1 MLNNPTASGRVAGA
15 LLGLL
20 LSPFA
25 GRALAGG
32 APALPVLSPSS
43 SPSAYL
49 PALPAETA
57 PTTPGSSQ
65 IGEAEVGGI
74 AVEVFLEAVRPGAP
88 LREGEEARVRLEF
101 KDANTKAPLDGL
113 FPGAW
118 IDALTPGAKPSD
130 PDECKKK
137 LQGFVGGSLLN
148 PPEHDLNAYFVLGL
162 NEDATITVVDPLFTF
177 GGSKLLDMVF
187 LKSAGSDWTLSKDQL
202 RLYVSMA
209 EAGEVAVV
217 DTESWKVIANVPV
230 GQGAGR
236 VMLQPD
242 ERYLWVAVDGGA
254 KAPGVVAIDTVKLAQ
269 AAAISTGTG
278 PHDLAISLDD
288 RYVFASSRDSGD
300 VSVIDVRTLS
310 ELRRVKTCKQPVSI
324 AWSEPA
330 GSAFVACQG
339 DGAIVSVSS
348 DPDRPAARLQAEPGL
363 AQIRFSPDGRL
374 GFVPNPKK
382 NVVHIVDAS
391 GPRIIQSPGVESE
404 PDQVSFSQDIAYVRH
419 RGSETIL
426 MIPLSQVGH
435 EGAAVPVVDF
445 PGGQNP
451 AGRMDLPTLA
461 AGIVQAPGEDAILL
475 ANPQD
480 RMIYY
485 YKEGMAAPMG
495 SFQNYSR
502 QPRAVL
508 AVDRSLR
515 PAGPG
520 RYSTTFLL
528 GPAGR
533 RDLTLLVNS
542 PRMVGCF
549 PFTIEKNP
557 NKPDG
562 RPPVIAAALQPN
574 SKVAPGKEMTLR
586 FRLNRTAD
594 DSLLTGAS
602 DVRIVTFLS
611 PGVNRRML
619 PAAEVEPGVYEARF
633 TPTEGGIYYVFVES
647 KSAGLR
653 VEKSPATVIDTTQ
666 APAEPV
672 EATGPIPEQERQQ
685 GALQP

>member
-1 MLNNPTASGRVAGA
+1 
-15 LLGLL
+15 
-20 LSPFA
+20 
-25 GRALAGG
+25 LAGG
-32 APALPVLSPSS
+32 APALPALSRS
-43 SPSAYL
+43 SP
-49 PALPAETA
+49 
-57 PTTPGSSQ
+57 
-65 IGEAEVGGI
+65 IGHAEVGGI
-74 AVEVFLEAVRPGAP
+74 AVEVYLEAVRAGAP

-118 IDALTPGAKPSD
+118 IDALTPAAKSSD
-130 PDECKKK
+130 PEECKKK

-162 NEDATITVVDPLFTF
+162 NDDATITVVDPLFTF

-187 LKSAGSDWTLSKDQL
+187 LKSAGTDWTLSKDQL

-209 EAGEVAVV
+209 EAGEIAVI
-217 DTESWKVIANVPV
+217 DTESWKVIANVPA
-230 GQGAGR
+230 GKGAGR
-236 VMLQPD
+236 LMLQPD
-242 ERYLWVAVDGGA
+242 ERYLWVAIDGG
-254 KAPGVVAIDTVKLAQ
+254 KNDPGVVAIDTVKLEQ
-269 AAAISTGTG
+269 AAAIPLGAG
-278 PHDLAISLDD
+278 PHDLAISGDD
-288 RYVFASSRDSGD
+288 RYVFVSNRESGG
-300 VSVIDVRTLS
+300 VSVIDVRTLA
-310 ELRRVKTCKQPVSI
+310 EIRRVETCKQPVSI

-330 GSAFVACQG
+330 ASAFVACQG

-348 DPDRPAARLQAEPGL
+348 DPERPLVRLQAEPGL

-382 NVVHIVDAS
+382 NVVSIVDAA
-391 GPRIIQSPGVESE
+391 GPRIVQSPGVESE

-451 AGRMDLPTLA
+451 PGRMDLPTPA

-475 ANPQD
+475 ANPED

-542 PRMVGCF
+542 PRMVECF
-549 PFTIEKNP
+549 PFTIEANP
-557 NKPDG
+557 DKPDT
-562 RPPVIAAALQPN
+562 RSPVVATALQPN
-574 SKVAPGKEMTLR
+574 SKIAPGHEVNLR
-586 FRLNRTAD
+586 FRLSRTAD
-594 DSLLTGAS
+594 ESLLTGLS

-611 PGVNRRML
+611 PGVNRRAL
-619 PAAEVEPGVYEARF
+619 PATEVEPGVYQTRF
-633 TPTEGGIYYVFVES
+633 TPSEEGIYFVFVES
-647 KSAGLR
+647 TSAGLK
-653 VEKSPATVIDTTQ
+653 VEKSPATVIDTTEVPAAS
-666 APAEPV
+666 APVAASAPSTVQPPNE
-672 EATGPIPEQERQQ
+672 
-685 GALQP
+685 GAPQS

>member
-1 MLNNPTASGRVAGA
+1 
-15 LLGLL
+15 
-20 LSPFA
+20 
-25 GRALAGG
+25 
-32 APALPVLSPSS
+32 
-43 SPSAYL
+43 
-49 PALPAETA
+49 
-57 PTTPGSSQ
+57 
-65 IGEAEVGGI
+65 
-74 AVEVFLEAVRPGAP
+74 LEAVRAGAP

-101 KDANTKAPLDGL
+101 SDANTKAPLDGL

-118 IDALTPGAKPSD
+118 IDALTPGAKASD
-130 PDECKKK
+130 SEECKKK

-187 LKSAGSDWTLSKDQL
+187 LKSAGSDWALSKDQL

-230 GQGAGR
+230 GKGAGR

-254 KAPGVVAIDTVKLAQ
+254 NTPGVVAIDTVKLAQ

-278 PHDLAISLDD
+278 PHDLAISGDD

-330 GSAFVACQG
+330 ASAFVACQG

-348 DPDRPAARLQAEPGL
+348 DPERPLVRLQAQPGL

-382 NVVHIVDAS
+382 NVVHIIDAA
-391 GPRIIQSPGVESE
+391 GPRIVQSPGVESE

-451 AGRMDLPTLA
+451 PGEMDLPTPA

-542 PRMVGCF
+542 PRIVECF
-549 PFTIEKNP
+549 PFTIETNP
-557 NKPDG
+557 NKPDN
-562 RPPVIAAALQPN
+562 RAPVVATALQPN
-574 SKVAPGKEMTLR
+574 SKIAPGREVVLR

-594 DSLLTGAS
+594 NSLLTGAS
-602 DVRIVTFLS
+602 DVRVVTFLS
-611 PGVNRRML
+611 PGVNRRAL
-619 PAAEVEPGVYEARF
+619 PAAEVEPGIYEARF
-633 TPTEGGIYYVFVES
+633 TPSEAGIYYVFVDS
-647 KSAGLR
+647 LSAGLK
-653 VEKSPATVIDTTQ
+653 VEKSPTTVIDTTE
-666 APAEPV
+666 APAEPAA
-672 EATGPIPEQERQQ
+672 EPKKE
-685 GALQP
+685 GASPS

>member
-1 MLNNPTASGRVAGA
+1 VV
-15 LLGLL
+15 
-20 LSPFA
+20 
-25 GRALAGG
+25 GG
-32 APALPVLSPSS
+32 APALPVSPSS
-43 SPSAYL
+43 SPSSLLSDLA
-49 PALPAETA
+49 PASPAS
-57 PTTPGSSQ
+57 GR
-65 IGEAEVGGI
+65 IGQREVGGI
-74 AVEVFLEAVRPGAP
+74 AVEVYLEAVRPGAP

-118 IDALTPGAKPSD
+118 IDALTPGAKSSD
-130 PDECKKK
+130 PAECKKK

-177 GGSKLLDMVF
+177 GGSKLLNMVF
-187 LKSAGSDWTLSKDQL
+187 LKSAGSDWALSKDQL
-202 RLYVSMA
+202 RLYVSMP

-217 DTESWKVIANVPV
+217 DTESWKVLENVPV
-230 GQGAGR
+230 GKGAGR

-242 ERYLWVAVDGGA
+242 ERYLWVAIDGGA
-254 KAPGVVAIDTVKLAQ
+254 TAPGVVAIDTVKLAQ
-269 AAAISTGTG
+269 AAAIPLGAG
-278 PHDLAISLDD
+278 PHDLAVSGDD
-288 RYVFASSRDSGD
+288 RYVFVSGKDSGS
-300 VSVIDVRTLS
+300 VSVVDVRTLS
-310 ELRRVKTCKQPVSI
+310 ETRRVATCKQPVSI

-330 GSAFVACQG
+330 AAAFVACQG

-348 DPDRPAARLQAEPGL
+348 DPDRPLDRLKAEPGL

-382 NVVHIVDAS
+382 NVVSIVDAA
-391 GPRIIQSPGVESE
+391 GPRIVQSPEVESE

-451 AGRMDLPTLA
+451 PGRMDLPTAA

-475 ANPQD
+475 ANPGD

-542 PRMVGCF
+542 PRIVECF
-549 PFTIEKNP
+549 PFTIEANP
-557 NKPDG
+557 DKPDT
-562 RPPVIAAALQPN
+562 RAPIVATALQPN
-574 SKVAPGKEMTLR
+574 SKVAPGKELTLR

-602 DVRIVTFLS
+602 DVRVVTFLS
-611 PGVNRRML
+611 PGVNRRAL
-619 PAAEVEPGVYEARF
+619 PASEVEPGVYEVRF
-633 TPTEGGIYYVFVES
+633 TPTEDGIYFVFVES
-647 KSAGLR
+647 ASAGLK
-653 VEKSPATVIDTTQ
+653 VQESPATVIDTT
-666 APAEPV
+666 
-672 EATGPIPEQERQQ
+672 EAAAPIPGNETKE
-685 GALQP
+685 GPSLP